1 MHSVQSCIGPLS
13 SKRYTAFILCIGQM
27 AVVYHPC
34 QSTASSASST
44 AEHPHSLSSSI
55 SSSSSQQDNY
65 TFRHHPSS
73 SCENGSD
80 LPSPDATLA
89 LVTLQ
94 DVLSKILT
102 NPKSDNGSFCGV
114 LVHCPYSESSSI
126 ENERRSPV
134 WMSQQRISNRTSSS
148 STVV

>member
-1 MHSVQSCIGPLS
+1 MCNHALFLYPLNVVLFMCI
-13 SKRYTAFILCIGQM
+13 IGQM
-27 AVVYHPC
+27 AVVYQPC
-34 QSTASSASST
+34 QSTTSSASST
-44 AEHPHSLSSSI
+44 AEHPHSMSSSSI

-89 LVTLQ
+89 LVTLR

-114 LVHCPYSESSSI
+114 LVHCPYSESSSV